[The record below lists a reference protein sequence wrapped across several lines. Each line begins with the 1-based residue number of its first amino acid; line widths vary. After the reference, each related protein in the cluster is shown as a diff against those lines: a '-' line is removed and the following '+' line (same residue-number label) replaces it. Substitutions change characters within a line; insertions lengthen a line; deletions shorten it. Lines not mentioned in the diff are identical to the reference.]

1 MRRSRKD
8 MVCPFSSDRTFPY
21 MLLGSTFGS
30 IVSLATAW
38 LVAAQV

>member
-1 MRRSRKD
+1 

-30 IVSLATAW
+30 IFSLAAVW
-38 LVAAQV
+38 FAAAQV